1 MNSNKLSVIFLNLF
15 IISFPLSVT
24 ASQSFAILSIFLF
37 LFSSYSNKN
46 LLITLKNQSFMSAI
60 AIYLT
65 MIPSFFFH
73 ILQYET
79 SLISIL
85 TKSEISD
92 FWMCF
97 VILPAYY
104 HIRNPEYRSLIFR
117 SIYLCVFLVVV
128 SGFITIFTPFRLAV
142 FIRDGFQVKDGVRL
156 QHFAGDFWGRYTY
169 LPIGLMNTHLTFGG
183 LCGLLFPG
191 ILFHLGLTLKDRK
204 VWKNLLFLLI
214 SILFAIVI
222 FYNQSR
228 SIWLGILFVIGL
240 IGIKLFLGLKIKIRY
255 FQVRYILVVI
265 GILFV
270 IVGSSLSIYKKNWLL
285 QRAFQE
291 SFADNTTENQRYFIY
306 KNTLSLIQNQFVLGV
321 GPGMFRKEHNVFSDK
336 MISENEQLWYELFI
350 TPRQHAHHD
359 LLHFFSISGLFGL
372 VAFLY
377 FWFYLIRLFI
387 KNPITSETV
396 LFSGVLVLFIGGF
409 FQCYLLDDEV
419 TLPFFALIG
428 MFAGS
433 LQKEDKNSKSIVKIL
448 ARREV
453 IITLCILLIPIAL
466 SLIYIFYKTRLE
478 PMQVYKRKVT
488 LSYPEDR
495 LLLFKSLKGDAVLFP
510 TAHMTQK
517 DSIRI
522 EGCLTHRFTNPITIR
537 KEPFQFVLKFS
548 QSVKNP
554 PTTVKITVK
563 ERDAFDQDQ
572 LYKVHKIR
580 DIGGEYIFA
589 LSKKEVTKISLGGME
604 LFESVKDSDR
614 FPENIYF
621 RDFVFQFSGFDPN
634 EAYFD
639 LPVIDFGN
647 LCDAR

>member
-46 LLITLKNQSFMSAI
+46 LLITLKNRAFISAI
-60 AIYLT
+60 AIYLV
-65 MIPSFFFH
+65 MIPAFFFH
-73 ILQYET
+73 IFQYE
-79 SLISIL
+79 SSIVSIL

-97 VILPAYY
+97 VILPTFY
-104 HIRNPEYRSLIFR
+104 HIRNPEYRNFIFR
-117 SIYLCVFLVVV
+117 SIYLSVFLVVV
-128 SGFITIFTPFRLAV
+128 SGFITIFTPFRLAS
-142 FIRDGFQVKDGVRL
+142 FITAGFQVKEGARL

-204 VWKNLLFLLI
+204 VWKNLLLLVI
-214 SILFAIVI
+214 CILFAIVI

-228 SIWLGILFVIGL
+228 SVWLGILFVIGL
-240 IGIKLFLGLKIKIRY
+240 IGIKLFFGLKIKIRY

-270 IVGSSLSIYKKNWLL
+270 IVGSSISIYKKNWLL

-291 SFADNTTENQRYFIY
+291 SLADNTTENQRYFIY
-306 KNTLSLIQNQFVLGV
+306 KNTLSLIQNHFVLGI
-321 GPGMFRKEHNVFSDK
+321 GPGMFRKEHSVFSDK

-377 FWFYLIRLFI
+377 FWFYLIRLFL

-396 LFSGVLVLFIGGF
+396 LFSGVLVIFIAGF

-419 TLPFFALIG
+419 TLPFFAFIG
-428 MFAGS
+428 LFVGS
-433 LQKEDKNSKSIVKIL
+433 LQKEDTRSKLIVGIRTK
-448 ARREV
+448 REV
-453 IITLCILLIPIAL
+453 IISLCILLIPIAL
-466 SLIYIFYKTRLE
+466 SLIYIFYKTRLD
-478 PMQVYKRKVT
+478 PLQVYKRKVT

-495 LLLFKSLKGDAVLFP
+495 ILIFKALKGETVLYP
-510 TAHMTQK
+510 TAHMTEK

-522 EGCLTHRFTNPITIR
+522 EGCLTHRFTNPISIR
-537 KEPFQFVLKFS
+537 KEPFQFILKLS
-548 QSVKNP
+548 ESVKNP
-554 PTTVKITVK
+554 PTSVKITVK

-572 LYKVHKIR
+572 LYKVHQIR
-580 DIGGEYIFA
+580 DIGGEYIFS
-589 LSKKEVTKISLGGME
+589 LFKNEPTKISFGGIE
-604 LFESVKDSDR
+604 LFESIKDSNH
-614 FPENIYF
+614 FPENVYF
-621 RDFVFQFSGFDPN
+621 RDFVFQFTGFN
-634 EAYFD
+634 SKEVYFD